1 MNVDKPMRVF
11 SERPI
16 LFNGEMVRAILAGTK
31 TQTRRP
37 IDMSK
42 LKVRLPYEVS
52 GDLPAILGPNLIAK
66 AGVHRATMNQHG
78 AVSRLG
84 KTPEDRLGL
93 RPGEFDFVCPYADG
107 TTRLRQ
113 IGDRKVW
120 TIEPRASRLWVRET
134 FLECGDGRFD
144 YRADSMDGP
153 ARWTPSIHMPR
164 AASRLT
170 LEVTAVRVERLLS
183 ISESDVR
190 AEGVKIYVTDEGC
203 PPGKVSPA
211 IRITGKH
218 APSDYMPA
226 DQASWTE
233 ADYYR
238 GEYLALWDDIYGRTA
253 PSKSNPWVWAIEFRR
268 VEVSDGR

>member
-1 MNVDKPMRVF
+1 MRVF

-16 LFNGEMVRAILAGTK
+16 LFNAEMVRAILAGTK

-37 IDMSK
+37 MQPQPTDIGVPGSYLDSYCSEPKTAANPRGMSTEW
-42 LKVRLPYEVS
+42 RWWTA
-52 GDLPAILGPNLIAK
+52 D
-66 AGVHRATMNQHG
+66 H
-78 AVSRLG
+78 
-84 KTPEDRLGL
+84 
-93 RPGEFDFVCPYADG
+93 RPGTGGHRCPYG
-107 TTRLRQ
+107 VP
-113 IGDRKVW
+113 GD
-120 TIEPRASRLWVRET
+120 RLWVRERARVASVIEAP
-134 FLECGDGRFD
+134 LDGG
-144 YRADSMDGP
+144 RAEKVLLRYEADGAFSGWLPYP
-153 ARWTPSIHMPR
+153 ARLARLPVGQCVANGCYR
-164 AASRLT
+164 EASRLT

-253 PSKSNPWVWAIEFRR
+253 PSKSSPWVWAIEFRR

>member
-1 MNVDKPMRVF
+1 LPSALAPFPLPLEDGLAPGVQFTRITRSTTLDKPMRAL

-16 LFNGEMVRAILAGTK
+16 LFNAEMVRAILAGTK

-37 IDMSK
+37 V
-42 LKVRLPYEVS
+42 LE
-52 GDLPAILGPNLIAK
+52 DLGNRGEPVGSHVLYF
-66 AGVHRATMNQHG
+66 
-78 AVSRLG
+78 
-84 KTPEDRLGL
+84 
-93 RPGEFDFVCPYADG
+93 RPGEQDPTRWCGCDGLGSLGWVRCPFG
-107 TTRLRQ
+107 
-113 IGDRKVW
+113 V
-120 TIEPRASRLWVRET
+120 PASRLWVRET
-134 FLECGDGRFD
+134 FLACGDGRFD
-144 YRADSMDGP
+144 YRADSTDGP

-253 PSKSNPWVWAIEFRR
+253 PSKSSPWVWAIEFRR